1 MNKREKETETLNE
14 ETVVSRESKNERW
27 NSGSICGIGVKVK
40 MEVRVRERE
49 RKRMRKRLWN
59 WRQGSSVAKE

>member
-1 MNKREKETETLNE
+1 MSWRHGSSTEEKKVNKREKETETLNE

-27 NSGSICGIGVKVK
+27 NSGSICGIGVKVG

-49 RKRMRKRLWN
+49 R
-59 WRQGSSVAKE
+59 E